1 MEGRDVASRGDVRTV
16 SLGFLAPLMLVG
28 ALALAVPIAIHLIGR
43 QRAKVVRFAA
53 LDFLMGTKRK
63 TARRLRLRERLLLLV
78 RALVCLAVAVAL
90 AKPFTSCARKG
101 PMVTRGPQ
109 AAVLVIDDSF
119 ASGYLLDGRPWL
131 RGASEQ
137 ARKILAQLGPEAEV
151 AIVRTSE
158 GADHPTELTRDHL
171 RLRDQLLALEPSSR
185 PADTTRALTRA
196 AQLLGASSH
205 ARKTVFLISL
215 AARTGFHGD
224 DPPWGNDGPML
235 VPVELRP
242 PKLPNAAITSLEV
255 DPDPG
260 AGSRGAVFD
269 AEVGNFSDAA
279 AKLEL
284 ELAVGDHV
292 VARGTLEVPAAGH
305 ATKRFIAT
313 LPAGVRT
320 TDASVSLA
328 SGDAL
333 AVDDRRW
340 VRASLRDDVR
350 VLLVDG
356 DPHTARRDDELFYTE
371 AALRPGDR
379 EDSGTQVRTIT
390 AEELAGIDPK
400 HRVPASGAPAQA
412 PPIDLADFDVV
423 VLANV
428 AALPPERV
436 AVLAA
441 WVRAGG
447 GILVAS
453 GDHVDPA
460 AYDRTMLPLL
470 PQSLR
475 DPIDVTWGAAPDERD
490 SSALHLVKWEA
501 DHPIFLPFKAGAPE
515 LASAKFFK
523 VSLLGPTTATAD
535 RKVLARFTNGAAALV
550 EASIGA
556 GHTLLYTS
564 TLDRDWNDLP
574 IHPGYLP
581 LLQQAVRHLARK
593 HAVGVEAEHLVGS
606 SVVLP
611 TADLKKL
618 EVRGPDGLGAV
629 FEGDRISGRSSV
641 RFTRTDRPGIYKV
654 IGTDQAGATRE
665 RDELAFVVN
674 LDPHGSDLTPAPP
687 SMLPVSGTRTGAA
700 PDDHRRRVELWHALA
715 AFVLLLLL
723 AEGLLVQR

>member
-1 MEGRDVASRGDVRTV
+1 M

-53 LDFLMGTKRK
+53 LDFLMATKRK
-63 TARRLRLRERLLLLV
+63 TAKRLRLRERVLLLV
-78 RALVCLAVAVAL
+78 RALACLAVAVAL
-90 AKPFTSCARKG
+90 AKPFTSCERKG

-109 AAVLVIDDSF
+109 AAVLVLDDSF
-119 ASGYLLDGRPWL
+119 ASGYLIDGKPWL
-131 RGASEQ
+131 RHATEE
-137 ARKILAQLGPEAEV
+137 ARKILTQLGPEAEV
-151 AIVRTSE
+151 AIVRSSE

-185 PADTTRALTRA
+185 PADTTRALARA
-196 AQLLGASSH
+196 AQLLAASSH

-215 AARTGFHGD
+215 GAKTGFHGD
-224 DPPWGNDGPML
+224 ESPWGKDGPVL
-235 VPVELRP
+235 VPLELRP
-242 PKLPNAAITSLEV
+242 PKLPNAAITALRV
-255 DPDPG
+255 DADPG
-260 AGSRGAVFD
+260 AGSRGAAFD
-269 AEVGNFSDAA
+269 AEVGNFSDTP

-284 ELAVGDHV
+284 QLAIGDRV
-292 VARGTLEVPAAGH
+292 VARGSLDVAAGGH
-305 ATKRFIAT
+305 ATKRFIAM
-313 LPAGVRT
+313 LPVGVRA

-328 SGDAL
+328 PQRDAL
-333 AVDDRRW
+333 STDDRRW

-356 DPHTARRDDELFYTE
+356 DPHTVRRDDELFYTE

-379 EDSGTQVRTIT
+379 EDSGTSVRTIT
-390 AEELAGIDPK
+390 AEELAGIDPR
-400 HRVPASGAPAQA
+400 HRAAGSGAPTEA
-412 PPIDLADFDVV
+412 PAIDLADFDVV

-436 AVLAA
+436 TVLAD

-447 GILVAS
+447 GILVSS
-453 GDHVDPA
+453 GDHVDPV
-460 AYDRTMLPLL
+460 AYDHSMLPLL

-490 SSALHLVKWEA
+490 SRALHLVKWEA
-501 DHPIFLPFKAGAPE
+501 DHPIFLPFKADAPE
-515 LASAKFFK
+515 LASAKYFK
-523 VSLLGPTTATAD
+523 ISLLGPTTATAD

-564 TLDRDWNDLP
+564 TLDLDWNDLP
-574 IHPGYLP
+574 VHPGYLP

-593 HAVGVEAEHLVGS
+593 HAVGTDADHLVGS

-611 TADLKKL
+611 TVDLKKL

-629 FEGDRISGRSSV
+629 FEGDRIAGRSSV

-654 IGTDQAGATRE
+654 IGTDQAGATHE

-687 SMLPVSGTRTGAA
+687 SMLPASGAGEGTA

-715 AFVLLLLL
+715 AILLLLLL

>member
-1 MEGRDVASRGDVRTV
+1 M
-16 SLGFLAPLMLVG
+16 SLGFLAPFMLIG

-43 QRAKVVRFAA
+43 QRARVVKFAA
-53 LDFLMGTKRK
+53 LDFLMATKRK

-78 RALVCLAVAVAL
+78 RALACLAVAVAL
-90 AKPFTSCARKG
+90 AKPFTSCERKG

-119 ASGYLLDGRPWL
+119 ASGYVIDGRAWL
-131 RGASEQ
+131 RRATDE

-158 GADHPTELTRDHL
+158 GAEHPTELTRDHL

-196 AQLLGASSH
+196 AQLLAASSH
-205 ARKTVFLISL
+205 AKKTVFLISL
-215 AARTGFHGD
+215 VAKTGFHGD
-224 DPPWGNDGPML
+224 EPPWGKDGPAL
-235 VPVELRP
+235 VPLELRA
-242 PKLPNAAITSLEV
+242 PKLPNAAVTSLRV
-255 DPDPG
+255 DADPG
-260 AGSRGAVFD
+260 AGSRGAAFD
-269 AEVGNFSDAA
+269 AEVGNFSDTP
-279 AKLEL
+279 AKVEL
-284 ELAVGDHV
+284 QLAIGDRV
-292 VARGTLEVPAAGH
+292 VARGSLDVPAGGH
-305 ATKRFIAT
+305 ATKRFIAM
-313 LPAGVRT
+313 LPVGVRA
-320 TDASVSLA
+320 TDASVSLG
-328 SGDAL
+328 SDAL
-333 AVDDRRW
+333 PVDDRRW

-356 DPHTARRDDELFYTE
+356 DPHSVRRDDELFYTE

-379 EDSGTQVRTIT
+379 EESGTVVRTIT
-390 AEELAGIDPK
+390 SEELAGIEK
-400 HRVPASGAPAQA
+400 KKGAAAADA
-412 PPIDLADFDVV
+412 PTIDLADFDVV

-436 AVLAA
+436 TVLAD

-447 GILVAS
+447 GILVAP

-475 DPIDVTWGAAPDERD
+475 DPIDVTWGASPEDRD
-490 SSALHLVKWEA
+490 SRALHLVKWES
-501 DHPIFLPFKAGAPE
+501 DHPIFLPFAKDAPE
-515 LASAKFFK
+515 LSDAKFFK
-523 VSLLGPTTATAD
+523 ISLLGPTTATAD

-574 IHPGYLP
+574 IHAGYLP

-593 HAVGVEAEHLVGS
+593 HAGATATDHLVGS

-611 TADLKKL
+611 TVDLKKL
-618 EVRGPDGLGAV
+618 EVRGPDGIGQV
-629 FEGDRISGRSSV
+629 FEGDRIAGRSSV
-641 RFTRTDRPGIYKV
+641 RFTRTERPGVYRV
-654 IGTDQAGATRE
+654 IGTDQTGATRD

-674 LDPHGSDLTPAPP
+674 LDPHGSDLTLAAPT
-687 SMLPVSGTRTGAA
+687 MLPASGTGTTGA

-715 AFVLLLLL
+715 AIVLLLLL
-723 AEGLLVQR
+723 AEGFLVQR